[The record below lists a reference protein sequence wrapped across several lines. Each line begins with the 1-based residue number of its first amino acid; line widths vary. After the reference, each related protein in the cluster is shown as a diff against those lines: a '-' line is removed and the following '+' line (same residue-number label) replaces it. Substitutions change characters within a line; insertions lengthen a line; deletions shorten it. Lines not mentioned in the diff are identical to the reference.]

1 MTLIALG
8 RKKLEDANRGFG
20 IVAKAEAQEE
30 MERMALE
37 GQRQQM
43 QASTIGMTAGI
54 GGQVGVGRAL
64 DAVDKSTSALNT
76 INQGIEGIG
85 KAGMQGDKLT
95 FFRTGGTTDAVVG
108 DAAKSAIKDAFV
120 EKAITDKGA
129 ELALA
134 KGGAVTGAEV
144 TAAVDMAGKTALAE
158 GAAAVEG
165 ATAAAAGS
173 SPLAQLATVG
183 APVAIALGIGY
194 VLSKLF
200 D

>member
-43 QASTIGMTAGI
+43 QASTMGMTAGI

-64 DAVDKSTSALNT
+64 DAVDRSTSALNT

-95 FFRTGGTTDAVVG
+95 FFKTGGTTDAVVG

-134 KGGAVTGAEV
+134 KGGAVPVAEV
-144 TAAVDMAGKTALAE
+144 TAAVDAAGAAAAAE
-158 GAAAVEG
+158 GAVAVEG

>member
-20 IVAKAEAQEE
+20 IVARAEGQEE

-37 GQRQQM
+37 GQRKQM
-43 QASTIGMTAGI
+43 QASTIGTTAGI

-85 KAGMQGDKLT
+85 RAGMQGDKLT
-95 FFRTGGTTDAVVG
+95 YFRTGSDLPALIG
-108 DAAKSAIKDAFV
+108 DEAKGAIQDAFF
-120 EKAITDKGA
+120 EKAASEKATEIAASET
-129 ELALA
+129 LALA
-134 KGGAVTGAEV
+134 EG
-144 TAAVDMAGKTALAE
+144 TAAVDAAGAAAAAE
-158 GAAAVEG
+158 GAVAVEG

-183 APVAIALGIGY
+183 TPVAIALGIGY

>member
-43 QASTIGMTAGI
+43 QASTMGMTAGI

-95 FFRTGGTTDAVVG
+95 FFKTGGTTDAVVG

-134 KGGAVTGAEV
+134 KGGAVPVAEV
-144 TAAVDMAGKTALAE
+144 TAAVDAAGAAAAAE
-158 GAAAVEG
+158 GAVAVEG

>member
-76 INQGIEGIG
+76 INKGIEGIG

-95 FFRTGGTTDAVVG
+95 FFKTGGTTDAVVG

-134 KGGAVTGAEV
+134 KGGAVPVAEV
-144 TAAVDMAGKTALAE
+144 TAAVDAAGAAAAAE
-158 GAAAVEG
+158 GAVAVEG

>member
-144 TAAVDMAGKTALAE
+144 TAAVDIAGKTALAE

>member
-20 IVAKAEAQEE
+20 IVAKTEAQEE

-43 QASTIGMTAGI
+43 QASTMGMTAGI

-95 FFRTGGTTDAVVG
+95 FFKTGGTTDAVVG
-108 DAAKSAIKDAFV
+108 DAAKSAIKDAFF
-120 EKAITDKGA
+120 EKAANDKA
-129 ELALA
+129 
-134 KGGAVTGAEV
+134 AEV
-144 TAAVDMAGKTALAE
+144 ALSEGLGLAEATAAVDAAGAAAAAE
-158 GAAAVEG
+158 GAVAVEG

>member
-76 INQGIEGIG
+76 INKGIEGIG

-95 FFRTGGTTDAVVG
+95 FFKTGRTTDAVVG

-134 KGGAVTGAEV
+134 KGGAVPVAEV
-144 TAAVDMAGKTALAE
+144 TAAVDAAGAAAAAE
-158 GAAAVEG
+158 GAVAVEG

>member
-43 QASTIGMTAGI
+43 QASTMGMTAGI

-64 DAVDKSTSALNT
+64 DAVEKSTSALNT

-95 FFRTGGTTDAVVG
+95 FFKTGGTSDALVG

-134 KGGAVTGAEV
+134 KGGAVTGTEL
-144 TAAVDMAGKTALAE
+144 TAAADIAGKTALAE
-158 GAAAVEG
+158 AGAAVEG
-165 ATAAAAGS
+165 ATAAAAGTT
-173 SPLAQLATVG
+173 PLAQLATIG

>member
-76 INQGIEGIG
+76 INKGIEGIG

-95 FFRTGGTTDAVVG
+95 FFKTGGTTDAVVG

-134 KGGAVTGAEV
+134 KGGAVPVAEV
-144 TAAVDMAGKTALAE
+144 TAAVDAAEAAAAAE
-158 GAAAVEG
+158 GAVAVEG

>member
-76 INQGIEGIG
+76 INKGIEGIG

-95 FFRTGGTTDAVVG
+95 FFKTGGTSDALVG

-120 EKAITDKGA
+120 EKAITDKGT

-144 TAAVDMAGKTALAE
+144 TAAADIAGKTALAE
-158 GAAAVEG
+158 AGAAVEG